1 MREEIQFIGAACSPL
16 LVLLFAFEM
25 TSLQDCY
32 NLGILSERDMS
43 VRVAYYVFKLPI
55 GVLLPIFLN
64 VKGALAL
71 AALSVCSIISIILE
85 QRKINEQR
93 EIRENGGAGHD

>member
-71 AALSVCSIISIILE
+71 AALSVYSIISIIRE
-85 QRKINEQR
+85 QHAINEQR
-93 EIRENGGAGHD
+93 DIQKREASRHD